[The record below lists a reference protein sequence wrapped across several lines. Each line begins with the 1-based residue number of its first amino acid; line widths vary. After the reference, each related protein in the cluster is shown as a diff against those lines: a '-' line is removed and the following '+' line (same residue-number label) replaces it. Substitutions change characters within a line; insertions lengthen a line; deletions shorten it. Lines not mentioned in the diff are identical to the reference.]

1 MPRHVLSNRIPPLI
15 AIASGN
21 ATAAAVM
28 PVVPAY
34 IFHRRDTRHVVL
46 IGEGIA
52 VAEAVRILRDGNHGY
67 GLMIFT
73 VWAKAAIAIELGL
86 ELNTAP
92 DSKRPVL
99 PSTS

>member
-46 IGEGIA
+46 IGECIA
-52 VAEAVRILRDGNHGY
+52 VAEAVRILRDGNYGY

-73 VWAKAAIAIELGL
+73 VWAKAAIPIELGL
-86 ELNTAP
+86 ERNTAP
-92 DSKRPVL
+92 DSERPVL